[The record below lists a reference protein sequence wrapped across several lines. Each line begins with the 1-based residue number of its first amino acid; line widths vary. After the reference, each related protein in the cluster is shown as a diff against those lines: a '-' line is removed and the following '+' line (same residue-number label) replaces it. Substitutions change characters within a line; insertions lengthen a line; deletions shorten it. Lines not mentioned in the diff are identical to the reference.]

1 MKPQNFK
8 DLLDRYAK
16 GECTEEEEKLINEW
30 YDAVGDTDDE
40 QIDDAMLKQITGR
53 KSMESALWSKINPR
67 PAQVKL
73 RPASNY
79 FMRVAATLLI
89 LVVAGASAYVLLS
102 DKSIDEQ
109 IVAFRNLGSGSEYTL
124 THVVTNN
131 NEVKKITLPDE
142 SVVTLQANS
151 EIRFPKNFKKNI
163 RETYL
168 TGEAFFSVKKDK
180 SKPFVVYSNE
190 VITKVLGTSFNIKAY
205 SNEKQI
211 TVAVKTGKVSVYA
224 NTGHAESEDAPS
236 VILTPN
242 QEVVYDRENDKVV
255 KKLVE
260 KPEVIL
266 PEPTLFRMS
275 YDGVPV
281 TKIFEVL
288 EENYGVDIEY
298 DEEDLKAC
306 VLTTSMSDEG
316 LYERIDIICKAIN
329 AEYTITHAVI
339 NIKSNGCY

>member
-16 GECTEEEEKLINEW
+16 GACTAEEEKLINEW
-30 YDAVGDTDDE
+30 YDAVGDTNDE
-40 QIDDAMLKQITGR
+40 QIDEAMLKQISGR

-73 RPASNY
+73 QPSSSY
-79 FMRVAATLLI
+79 FMRAAATLLI
-89 LVVAGASAYVLLS
+89 FAVAGASAYFLLS

-109 IVAFRNLGSGSEYTL
+109 IVAFRSLSSGSEYAL
-124 THVVTNN
+124 THVATDK
-131 NEVKKITLPDE
+131 NEVKKITLPDG
-142 SVVTLQANS
+142 SIVTLKASS
-151 EIRFPKNFKKNI
+151 EIRFPEKFKKNI

-168 TGEAFFSVKKDK
+168 TGEAFFSVKKDER
-180 SKPFVVYSNE
+180 KPFVVYSNE
-190 VITKVLGTSFNIKAY
+190 VVTKVLGTSFNIKAY
-205 SNEKQI
+205 DNEKQI

-224 NTGHAESEDAPS
+224 NSERAESGDGPS

-242 QEVVYDRENDKVV
+242 QQVVYDRENEQVL

-260 KPEVIL
+260 RPEVIL
-266 PEPTLFRMS
+266 PEPTLFKMS
-275 YDGVPV
+275 YDGAPV

-298 DEEDLKAC
+298 NEQDLKAC

-329 AEYTITHAVI
+329 AEYTITDAVI